1 MPAPTARWARHTGHR
16 PPRCATPPS
25 EASPLS
31 HQSGPPNR
39 VQGTALAVLLAPQ
52 RVHTQRPRRA
62 TPPAHVSPLR
72 RPNTAHWAQS
82 SALPVG
88 SSSTCS
94 GRKLPLTH
102 SSLLSSSTQ
111 LCCLRTE
118 SVSTH
123 DSDETIASS
132 AQLAN
137 AQSAMQRVSSRDR
150 T

>member
-1 MPAPTARWARHTGHR
+1 MEATSNSRDSLLSRRSLSHR
-16 PPRCATPPS
+16 PSASCCA
-25 EASPLS
+25 LL
-31 HQSGPPNR
+31 
-39 VQGTALAVLLAPQ
+39 TALLLLAVP
-52 RVHTQRPRRA
+52 VDLSSHHGCVDGA
-62 TPPAHVSPLR
+62 EKAHEELQFVWR
-72 RPNTAHWAQS
+72 RPQTAETRS
-82 SALPVG
+82 
-88 SSSTCS
+88 
-94 GRKLPLTH
+94 TH